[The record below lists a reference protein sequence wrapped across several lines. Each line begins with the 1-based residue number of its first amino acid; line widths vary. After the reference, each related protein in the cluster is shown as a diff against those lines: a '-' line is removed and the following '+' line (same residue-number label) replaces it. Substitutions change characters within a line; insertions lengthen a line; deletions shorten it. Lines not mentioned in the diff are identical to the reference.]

1 LQSSNLVIFQ
11 FSLYL
16 PFMKSIIFVALGG
29 ALGAVLRYLFSV
41 LLKDYTQVQFPI
53 NTFLVNAI
61 GCFCI
66 GLCYALLMNASTPL
80 SNPNHF
86 DTIKLLLI
94 VGILGGFTTYSSFAF
109 ETITMLKQQLFKQ
122 AFAYILLTNLV
133 CIGFAYLGFSIKS

>member
-1 LQSSNLVIFQ
+1 
-11 FSLYL
+11 
-16 PFMKSIIFVALGG
+16 MKSIIFVALGG
-29 ALGAVLRYLFSV
+29 ALGAVLRYLFSL

-66 GLCYALLMNASTPL
+66 GLYYALLMNASSDSYRTSL
-80 SNPNHF
+80 SNPNNF

-94 VGILGGFTTYSSFAF
+94 VGVLGGFTTYSSFAF

>member
-1 LQSSNLVIFQ
+1 
-11 FSLYL
+11 
-16 PFMKSIIFVALGG
+16 MKSIIFVALGG

-41 LLKDYTQVQFPI
+41 LFKDYTQVQFPI

-66 GLCYALLMNASTPL
+66 GLCYALFLN
-80 SNPNHF
+80 NNHF

>member
-1 LQSSNLVIFQ
+1 MQSSNLVIIQ

-16 PFMKSIIFVALGG
+16 PFMKSIIFVAFGG

-66 GLCYALLMNASTPL
+66 GLCYALFLN
-80 SNPNHF
+80 NNHF

-94 VGILGGFTTYSSFAF
+94 IGILGGFTTYSSFAF
-109 ETITMLKQQLFKQ
+109 ETVLMLKQQLFKQ
-122 AFAYILLTNLV
+122 AFTYILLSNIT
-133 CIGFAYLGFSIKS
+133 CIAFAYLGFSIKS

>member
-1 LQSSNLVIFQ
+1 
-11 FSLYL
+11 
-16 PFMKSIIFVALGG
+16 MKSIIFVALGG

-66 GLCYALLMNASTPL
+66 GLCYALFLNASTPL

-109 ETITMLKQQLFKQ
+109 ETITMFKQQLFKQ

-133 CIGFAYLGFSIKS
+133 CIAFAYLGFSIKS

>member
-1 LQSSNLVIFQ
+1 
-11 FSLYL
+11 
-16 PFMKSIIFVALGG
+16 MKSIIFVALGG
-29 ALGAVLRYLFSV
+29 ALGAVLRYLFSL

-66 GLCYALLMNASTPL
+66 GLCYALFLN
-80 SNPNHF
+80 NNHF

-109 ETITMLKQQLFKQ
+109 ETITMFKQQLFKQ

>member
-1 LQSSNLVIFQ
+1 
-11 FSLYL
+11 
-16 PFMKSIIFVALGG
+16 MKSIIFVALGG

-66 GLCYALLMNASTPL
+66 GLCYALFLN
-80 SNPNHF
+80 NNHF

-94 VGILGGFTTYSSFAF
+94 FGILGGFTTYSSFAF
-109 ETITMLKQQLFKQ
+109 ETVLMFKKQLFKQ
-122 AFAYILLTNLV
+122 AFTYIFLSNIT
-133 CIGFAYLGFSIKS
+133 CIAFAYLGFSIKS

>member
-1 LQSSNLVIFQ
+1 
-11 FSLYL
+11 
-16 PFMKSIIFVALGG
+16 MKSIIFVALGG

-66 GLCYALLMNASTPL
+66 GLCYALLLNASTQL

-94 VGILGGFTTYSSFAF
+94 VGVLGGFTTYSSFAF
-109 ETITMLKQQLFKQ
+109 ETITMFKQQLFKQ
-122 AFAYILLTNLV
+122 AFTYILLTNLV

>member
-1 LQSSNLVIFQ
+1 MQSSNLVIFQ

-66 GLCYALLMNASTPL
+66 GLCYALFLN
-80 SNPNHF
+80 NNHF

-109 ETITMLKQQLFKQ
+109 ETITMFKQQLFKQ